1 MTAVAEQLGGWRRRQ
16 FRRLLLVSAA
26 LHIGGILLLGFS
38 PTTSYRPAAAD
49 VIAVEVVMAA
59 RAAAPARS
67 QPAPA
72 PAPEPQPAPAAPP
85 APAPLPPP
93 AAQPAPAPLPPPA
106 PVKKQVVLPKQPE
119 VPKPKPE
126 PRPEPKPRQEP
137 KLEPKP
143 EPVPQRRE
151 LDPSEYKPQQAQT
164 EEYEDVMAKLRAE
177 AGEPSAEPA
186 PTPPATPQ
194 PVQVAS
200 AAASDAGVGRPV
212 DPEVAAWMRL
222 AKIHIRR
229 SWVVTHGFR
238 MQPLETRVMVR
249 LDGAGSVLGEP
260 EILRRSG
267 NPWYDDGVVRGIQKA
282 SPLPPPPEAGEWEFI
297 FVPEDS
303 F

>member
-1 MTAVAEQLGGWRRRQ
+1 MTAVADQLGGWRRRA
-16 FRRLLLVSAA
+16 FRRLLVVSAA

-38 PTTSYRPAAAD
+38 PTTSSRPAPAD
-49 VIAVEVVMAA
+49 VIAVEMVMAP
-59 RAAAPARS
+59 RAAEPARPHPA
-67 QPAPA
+67 PAPA
-72 PAPEPQPAPAAPP
+72 PAPEPQPVPAAPP

-93 AAQPAPAPLPPPA
+93 V

-119 VPKPKPE
+119 MPKPKPE

-137 KLEPKP
+137 K
-143 EPVPQRRE
+143 PQRRE
-151 LDPSEYKPQQAQT
+151 LDPSEYKQQPAPV

-177 AGEPSAEPA
+177 AGEPSEEPA
-186 PTPPATPQ
+186 PPTPE

-200 AAASDAGVGRPV
+200 AAAPDAGVGRPV
-212 DPEVAAWMRL
+212 DPEVAGWMRR
-222 AKIHIRR
+222 AKIHVRR
-229 SWVVTHGFR
+229 SWVVPPGFR
-238 MQPLETRVMVR
+238 IQPLETRVMVR
-249 LDGAGSVLGEP
+249 LDGAGTVLGEP

-303 F
+303 Y